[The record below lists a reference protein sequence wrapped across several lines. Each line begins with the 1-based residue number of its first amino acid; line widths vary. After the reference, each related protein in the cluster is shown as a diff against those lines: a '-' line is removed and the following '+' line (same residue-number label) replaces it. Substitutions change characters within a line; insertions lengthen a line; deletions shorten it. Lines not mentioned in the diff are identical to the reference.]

1 VKQTGIAMAQMDTL
15 SQRNNVVAQQVSG
28 SAEDLETQAQ
38 RLYRIMQASRVLVL
52 GAGRALRTSGV
63 EGSGD
68 VIDDLVGNTTPPQ
81 RSSGKPASV
90 HEHSEA
96 PSPRRKST
104 SPDTSGLLSRLKARK
119 SDAVTDS
126 RNSGSSGAPFGTS
139 ASPHTSPSSHAN
151 ASSASENSLSSVDV
165 SADDDSF
172 RAA

>member
-1 VKQTGIAMAQMDTL
+1 MAQMDTL

-68 VIDDLVGNTTPPQ
+68 VIDDLVGYAKPQ
-81 RSSGKPASV
+81 MRPQGSTLSD
-90 HEHSEA
+90 HEHPEA
-96 PSPRRKST
+96 ASHRRKAT

-119 SDAVTDS
+119 SDA
-126 RNSGSSGAPFGTS
+126 
-139 ASPHTSPSSHAN
+139 SPSSHAPVP
-151 ASSASENSLSSVDV
+151 SASENTLSSVDV